1 MVELR
6 GVAIYCATFGS
17 VKMSI
22 RRTYS
27 DHKDGQLS
35 LKQRQKHKRRSI
47 GIESSEK
54 YGYIPT
60 IKFLRQKELERDRK
74 IKGDGQLGQ
83 VSVSSPSMDSASS
96 RKVEKPGKKAGWRLS
111 SMLKSGASH
120 SDRLKKLYV
129 GSDSEIKIESPSSA
143 AVPKPST
150 PVPKK
155 AAEEP
160 SGRTGIH
167 EHFQKKRNGS
177 PFQKT
182 SRPMSANRLA
192 SQTRTFKN
200 VNFAFET
207 SLNEVDL
214 NLLSKARASSS
225 EAGGISKSST
235 PIPVAPPS
243 QVRAPTPPQAKKVP
257 SEVKQSSVA
266 PKNASET
273 KDLSSLLSS
282 RLKMRKT
289 LFNNKSAGIEKQ
301 TNNSVA
307 NKLDAPTTDHMERK
321 ENKKLDSEMISEN
334 SQQNAP
340 DQRAPEQP
348 AQQPQQSQQPQPIPQ
363 LDLRTA
369 SSPQGDS
376 DSDTSSLSSVGE
388 DEYKTVEQKSEI
400 LNVVEKNATDAS
412 PEPEFNLTKNGSESR
427 EEAGKLVELS
437 DSSSDSS
444 SESTSTDNASGH
456 EVDDFQL
463 LNSIRTRMVGPKVNK
478 WKKLDKEKL
487 TELMDYLVVNHT
499 PLSARPTVSCSNDI
513 CNARN
518 YESVEV
524 HHLQKLPQRL
534 KFIDLEAMTAS
545 STEKASRT
553 NNRVEKPR
561 KNQPFNNG
569 AVHKRRTR
577 ASQLH
582 SEVPKRTIPL
592 EEHPLN
598 DIELAEE
605 NVNETLK
612 SVDATSGT
620 KNNVEIHQV
629 QESLAGPTREEDP
642 QLNPEGISEPKVNV
656 STVLQSELPLTSN
669 DSKIDTTISGTDD
682 AQAFSHELVH
692 ENEFSSKLSRF
703 DAAKCTDIEEMR
715 REYIKLQN
723 SMNDNGERFAEANIV
738 NTDKTLVIEILTQ
751 EIMQSEMKYAS
762 LVGVNHQLREKIK
775 AMNSLQLKLM
785 HELELAVAEPNLS
798 EEQSN
803 RSNDLDNGSSN
814 ADSSLQHKR
823 SNMFENTT
831 KTTSAL
837 TTTSEPPSED
847 SINELLSLTLLTH
860 KASSKFTSCDL
871 PETVGAEFRNLNHKL
886 ALVSFFLARMR
897 NSNDNTNDKSQ
908 LMIENYNELTNAS
921 SPHCAN
927 FIQYAGNIQPIVHT
941 QIPENNRDVSMK
953 SSDKTSSTVPT
964 EESVVEEEE
973 AYNWRAE
980 NDKAKEKIKQ
990 LEDRIE
996 SMTKELEVE
1005 AKKEIYYKQLEDYV
1019 SPVVNYC
1026 AEKNITIKILM
1037 EKLSWINK
1045 MEMAIVRLSKERDFY
1060 LKRVK
1065 DLETSSVDP
1074 PPSHLVQEN
1083 TRLKEAILRLH
1094 NERKKLLEVINKEK
1108 QDRKQS
1114 QKQSQKQDQKQGQ
1127 KQVLSQN
1134 IKQGE
1139 NQSENQHQ
1147 NPLKIVYV
1155 DKDDYGK
1162 QNRKKNRNKNKN
1174 KSKKS
1179 GDDNKEE
1186 NSSNVSNI
1194 QQ

>member
-74 IKGDGQLGQ
+74 IKEDGELGQ
-83 VSVSSPSMDSASS
+83 VSVSSPSMGSASS
-96 RKVEKPGKKAGWRLS
+96 RKVEKSGKKGGWRLS

-155 AAEEP
+155 AAAEP

-182 SRPMSANRLA
+182 SRPMSANRIA

-243 QVRAPTPPQAKKVP
+243 QVRAPTPPQTKKVP
-257 SEVKQSSVA
+257 SEVKQPSVA

-289 LFNNKSAGIEKQ
+289 LFNNKSAVIEKQ
-301 TNNSVA
+301 TNNSVT

-348 AQQPQQSQQPQPIPQ
+348 AQQLQQPQPQQIPQ

-369 SSPQGDS
+369 SSPQE
-376 DSDTSSLSSVGE
+376 DSDTSSLSLVGE
-388 DEYKTVEQKSEI
+388 DEYKAEEQKSEI
-400 LNVVEKNATDAS
+400 LNVVEKSATDAS
-412 PEPEFNLTKNGSESR
+412 PELEFNLTKNGSESR

-534 KFIDLEAMTAS
+534 KFIDLEAITTS
-545 STEKASRT
+545 STEKTSRT

-569 AVHKRRTR
+569 AVQKRRTR
-577 ASQLH
+577 ASQLN
-582 SEVPKRTIPL
+582 SEVSKRTIPL
-592 EEHPLN
+592 EEQPLN

-620 KNNVEIHQV
+620 ENNVEIHQV
-629 QESLAGPTREEDP
+629 EESLAGPTREENP
-642 QLNPEGISEPKVNV
+642 QLNPDGISEPKVNV
-656 STVLQSELPLTSN
+656 STVLQSELPLTSD
-669 DSKIDTTISGTDD
+669 DSKIDTRISGTDD
-682 AQAFSHELVH
+682 AQAFSHEMVH

-715 REYIKLQN
+715 REYIKLQI
-723 SMNDNGERFAEANIV
+723 SMNDNGEKLAEANIV
-738 NTDKTLVIEILTQ
+738 NTDKTLVIEKLTQ

-831 KTTSAL
+831 KTTSTS

-941 QIPENNRDVSMK
+941 QIPENNRDVNMK

-1005 AKKEIYYKQLEDYV
+1005 AKKGIYYKQLEDYV

-1155 DKDDYGK
+1155 DKVDYGK

-1174 KSKKS
+1174 KSKMS